1 MRSLAALMLFALP
14 TALAAPVPKE
24 LKTDDSTRLEGE
36 WSEYTNDPNRQITG
50 YRFTFDRDGQAAII
64 EPNGSRTHSYAFKL
78 MPQTTP
84 PTLTWDTAGGGQKFR
99 AAYRLDGDR
108 FAIVFV
114 TSDLPYP
121 KEVKAGLGTYYE
133 LRRGGK

>member
-1 MRSLAALMLFALP
+1 MRALVTLILLTLP
-14 TALAAPVPKE
+14 TAFAAPVPKE
-24 LKTDDSTRLEGE
+24 LKKNDLARLEGE
-36 WSEYTNDPNRQITG
+36 WTEYSSDPNRQISG
-50 YRFTFDRDGQAAII
+50 YRFTFDRDGQSAII
-64 EPNGSRTHSYAFKL
+64 EPNGSRTHNYAFKL

-99 AAYRLDGDR
+99 AAYRLDGDT

-114 TSDLPYP
+114 TADQPYP

-133 LRRGGK
+133 LRRGK